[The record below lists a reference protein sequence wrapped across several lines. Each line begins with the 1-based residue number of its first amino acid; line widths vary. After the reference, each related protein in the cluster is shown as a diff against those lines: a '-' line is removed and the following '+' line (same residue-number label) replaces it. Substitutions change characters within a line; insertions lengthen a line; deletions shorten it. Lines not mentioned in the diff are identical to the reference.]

1 MPHQASSGQ
10 LIQCILCET
19 KTLEDILRT
28 HIQFNHM
35 IQKESI
41 VDMMFQLHYPPVS
54 EKTIRDMIRDLCGGR
69 KDVEIGEEVVVK
81 EVGRGGRKRDRGKE
95 EVVVEEEVGRRGR
108 KRGLPEEV
116 GQKKRKLKVKL

>member
-1 MPHQASSGQ
+1 M
-10 LIQCILCET
+10 
-19 KTLEDILRT
+19 
-28 HIQFNHM
+28 
-35 IQKESI
+35 
-41 VDMMFQLHYPPVS
+41 DMMFQLHYPPVS

-69 KDVEIGEEVVVK
+69 SDVEEVVVK

-116 GQKKRKLKVKL
+116 GQKKRKLKVK